1 MNRFDCIYNRA
12 RTTIPPRPNA
22 PQMICSRVAP
32 LMVQFATPSL
42 RAAARSPFPLS
53 LSFSRKLPAS
63 LFSRDKVVTIPELG
77 CKLSRNVYI
86 HTHTCVHRH
95 SRFQAVLLDSVGRNG
110 SICTSLVT
118 SPLPLR
124 SFSFSRRNTRRP
136 LAHPPLD
143 DLDQGRFPRSTIR
156 SRPLHSLHSA
166 N

>member
-118 SPLPLR
+118 SPLP
-124 SFSFSRRNTRRP
+124 S
-136 LAHPPLD
+136 
-143 DLDQGRFPRSTIR
+143 GRFLSRGGTRVVPWPILPWTTSTEGDFPGRRSDHAPSI
-156 SRPLHSLHSA
+156 LHSA